1 MKMTLKILILLIA
14 IVFIIFV
21 GWRLAKR
28 NNLTT
33 GLTIPNILP
42 PVVSTSTK
50 PATSTKPVI
59 KPVPVVVGGDQI
71 LIDLNRNKIG
81 EDITGVGLGFTF
93 GFDAT
98 SPNRTLLEGLKP
110 KYVRGPLWWFKSMP
124 IAQRI
129 NSAGIRPQVIL
140 SDLEPTTGWTKGF
153 WPGEN
158 GNWTKWETYIGTIVG
173 EIKEKIGSRPLE
185 VDVFNEPTSIWIR
198 HGKSVGWS
206 NTEIQNNF
214 NEAWKRAVLKIR
226 TTAPTFKI
234 AGPSFSGYSYEN
246 LKSFIDFSAT
256 NNVMP
261 DILTWH
267 ELDSST
273 PEEIP
278 THVVEMKN
286 YLATKNLS
294 PKIQIQE
301 YGPSNDPSNP
311 VLMIR
316 YFKNL
321 EKAQIDASAKACW
334 NDPDD
339 VSGCLN
345 GRLDNLVNGKGQ
357 AKSIWYAFKGYSE
370 LSGKIIT
377 TADNVDFPSLVTI
390 DLQNRKGGIILGSE
404 KGGNISLK
412 ISNLPKITGEIIVQ
426 IVKVPFSDSNTAVP
440 ATENRKIKI
449 ESGSTVIS
457 LEKTA
462 VKDIYLITLDF

>member
-1 MKMTLKILILLIA
+1 MKMMLKILILLIVIA
-14 IVFIIFV
+14 LIVFI

-28 NNLTT
+28 NHLIT
-33 GLTIPNILP
+33 GITIPNILP
-42 PVVSTSTK
+42 D
-50 PATSTKPVI
+50 PATSTKPVVI
-59 KPVPVVVGGDQI
+59 SGDQI
-71 LIDLNRNKIG
+71 LIDLNKTETNL
-81 EDITGVGLGFTF
+81 TGVGLGFTF

-110 KYVRGPLWWFKSMP
+110 EYVRGPLWWFKSMP

-129 NSAGIRPQVIL
+129 NSAGMRPQVIL

-158 GNWTKWETYIGTIVG
+158 DNWTKWETYIGTIVR
-173 EIKEKIGSRPLE
+173 EIEEKIGNRALE
-185 VDVFNEPTSIWIR
+185 VDIFNEPTSIWVR

-206 NTEIQNNF
+206 NAEIQNNLT
-214 NEAWKRAVLKIR
+214 ETWRRAFLTIR
-226 TTAPTFKI
+226 KEAPTFKI
-234 AGPSFSGYSYEN
+234 AGPSFSGYDSQL
-246 LKSFIDFSAT
+246 LKGFIDFSAA

-278 THVVEMKN
+278 THVAEIKT
-286 YLATKNLS
+286 YLATKNLN

-334 NDPDD
+334 NDPDGT
-339 VSGCLN
+339 SGCLN
-345 GRLDNLVNGKGQ
+345 GRLDNLINGQGQ
-357 AKSIWYAFKGYSE
+357 AKSIWYAFKGYSQ

-377 TADNVDFPSLVTI
+377 TTDNINFPSLVTF
-390 DLQNRKGGIILGSE
+390 DLQNRKGGILLGSE

-412 ISNLPKITGEIIVQ
+412 ISNLPKTTGEITVQ
-426 IVKVPFSDSNTAVP
+426 IVKVPFSNSNTATP
-440 ATENRKIKI
+440 TTENRKIKI
-449 ESGSTVIS
+449 EGASTVIT

-462 VKDIYLITLDF
+462 IKDIYLITLDF